1 MSAIFGERLTFPQEK
16 GQEIRLIVHG
26 DELYAHYETE
36 DGYAVVYDQEIGLYC
51 YALLVDGAFVS
62 SRIAA
67 GEKPPQG
74 LEKHLR
80 EADAVRRAKA
90 ERSARRKGRTL

>member
-1 MSAIFGERLTFPQEK
+1 MSAIFGERLAFPQEK

-36 DGYAVVYDQEIGLYC
+36 DGYAVVYDREMGLYC

-67 GEKPPQG
+67 GEKPPQD
-74 LEKHLR
+74 LKKHLR
-80 EADAVRRAKA
+80 EADAVRRARA